1 MSPMPADLPPVAPTV
16 SFALHAP
23 VSTGSDAW
31 RPYRVKEGDT
41 LYDLAAEHDTSV
53 AALVKHNQLG
63 HGGHWI
69 MSGSVIELPTGKAK
83 TERSSSSTSGSAQR
97 SSAQSRAS
105 SSSTSSPRQVT
116 VRPGDTLSHLSLRY
130 DVSVASIVKANGLS
144 NPRMIHAGQTLTIPG
159 KAAQSSSSPSS
170 PDKARSE
177 QSSAP
182 RDRASASRSATTVRV
197 RAGDTLSHI
206 AIRYR
211 ISLTELLRANS
222 SLDPQRLWVGQQVK
236 VPRVSAGEVRAWT
249 AENIGDAK
257 KGEDVPDTFLHYT
270 YSSEVS
276 RSAAANREYLAGA
289 PVPSRSEVREMVVET
304 AERHG
309 VDPKLMLAVS
319 SMESGWNQRAVSPAN
334 AIGVMQVIPSSGEWA
349 SSMAGREL
357 NLLDPQDNITAGT
370 VIMRSLL
377 RAADTEDQAIG
388 GYYQGLAGVQRH
400 GMYSDTRHYVKTIQ
414 ALRTTM

>member
-1 MSPMPADLPPVAPTV
+1 
-16 SFALHAP
+16 
-23 VSTGSDAW
+23 
-31 RPYRVKEGDT
+31 
-41 LYDLAAEHDTSV
+41 
-53 AALVKHNQLG
+53 
-63 HGGHWI
+63 
-69 MSGSVIELPTGKAK
+69 
-83 TERSSSSTSGSAQR
+83 
-97 SSAQSRAS
+97 
-105 SSSTSSPRQVT
+105 
-116 VRPGDTLSHLSLRY
+116 
-130 DVSVASIVKANGLS
+130 
-144 NPRMIHAGQTLTIPG
+144 
-159 KAAQSSSSPSS
+159 
-170 PDKARSE
+170 
-177 QSSAP
+177 
-182 RDRASASRSATTVRV
+182 V

-222 SLDPQRLWVGQQVK
+222 SLDPRRLWVGQQVK
-236 VPRVSAGEVRAWT
+236 VPGVSAGEVKAWR

-276 RSAAANREYLAGA
+276 RSAAANREYLAEA
-289 PVPSRSEVREMVVET
+289 PVPSRAEVREMVVET

-309 VDPKLMLAVS
+309 VDPRLMLAVS

-334 AIGVMQVIPSSGEWA
+334 AIGVMQVIPTSGDWA